1 MYGSPLTLPGELV
14 DVPELPP
21 ESFLRNVDR
30 TIEGFAVP
38 LPHHVLPVPPSQ
50 LPSVLL
56 TAKFVFVR
64 EDAVIPTLAPCYR
77 GPYLV
82 LERMSKYFRIQIG
95 SKQDVVSV
103 DRLKPVFSDAP
114 VTPALPPPCGRPS
127 RHPVASSSDPPP
139 SSAIL
144 RHPPPHKYPRESCF
158 NSFLKFFLHL
168 NLHIGILTGLQGIE
182 GSVPPRLRHSFWGD
196 YCGGYESRPSWRIL

>member
-64 EDAVIPTLAPCYR
+64 EDAVIPTQAPCYR

-103 DRLKPVFSDAP
+103 DHLKPVFSDAP

-144 RHPPPHKYPRESCF
+144 RHPPPSSAAQIPKRVMFQLVPQILPPPEPAHWNPYRTSRDRRICSATSPP
-158 NSFLKFFLHL
+158 FLL
-168 NLHIGILTGLQGIE
+168 GGL
-182 GSVPPRLRHSFWGD
+182 LW
-196 YCGGYESRPSWRIL
+196 WL